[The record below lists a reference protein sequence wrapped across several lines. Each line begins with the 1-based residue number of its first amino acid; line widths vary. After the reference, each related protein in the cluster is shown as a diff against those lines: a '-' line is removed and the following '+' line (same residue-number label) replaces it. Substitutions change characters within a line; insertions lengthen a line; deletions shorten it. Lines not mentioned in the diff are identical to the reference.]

1 MMGNVKRLTWF
12 LVAFLVWTGLFF
24 VPAQATRERLDP
36 DAQKIQQLK
45 DEEERAKREAAKEA
59 RRKAVEKAKAKLE
72 EKIAEINL
80 PDDTTTRF
88 TVKDLQIS
96 GNSLISTDELFK
108 KMPLIYNTSDKALVQ
123 AESKL
128 LYDFRVLH
136 DIILEPGQPRQVSA
150 RTVQGLTQYILSV
163 YQGKNYAGIYVY
175 VPSEALIEGKRLL
188 NEVLPV
194 TGLEAKI
201 TDVTVKTYDPNQNET
216 EKGYLLSSAVLDWS
230 PVKVGQVA
238 NQKELDEFVNLLNLN
253 PDRYISAVVT
263 KGAEEKS
270 LAVAYDIYE
279 ANPWHFFVQADNS
292 GTKDRQWNPRIG
304 VINTNLFG
312 IDDTFTAVYQAPW
325 ESDIAE
331 NYSLF
336 GAYDIPIL
344 GPRLRLNVYGGHSEF
359 DLSPETGTF
368 DFLGRGTF
376 YGAVVR
382 YNLLQF
388 DGWFFDIKGGVE
400 HTRSKVTPDLGVL
413 SSFLATDVK
422 FWMWGYGAELHRSD
436 DMSNTSLSFD
446 TYRSWGGESNGYE
459 FGLARRSTAGT
470 IDSIFSTYTGN
481 AAHSLYLEEEKIT
494 RLSGSFKWI
503 TSDERLVPAKMTSF
517 GGMYS
522 VRGYDEYEHVAD
534 GGILASVQYELDL
547 VKLEESQQSQ
557 EDGEVRGK
565 AEKPFLRKLA
575 PLAFFDYGRA
585 KIRDPIGTEKEY
597 EELMSVGVG
606 FLVELG
612 DNFRGALYYGYP
624 LTDTDSTR
632 IGKGRI
638 NAGAM
643 YQF

>member
-1 MMGNVKRLTWF
+1 MGSAKRMTWF
-12 LVAFLVWTGLFF
+12 LVAFLLWTGIFF
-24 VPAQATRERLDP
+24 VSAQATRERLDP
-36 DAQKIQQLK
+36 DARKIQQMQ
-45 DEEERAKREAAKEA
+45 EEAERAKREAAQEA

-88 TVKDLQIS
+88 TVKELRIS
-96 GNSLISTDELFK
+96 GNSLISTDELFD
-108 KMPLIYNTSDKALVQ
+108 KMPLIYNASDKPLEQ
-123 AESKL
+123 AQSNL

-163 YQGKNYAGIYVY
+163 YQEKNYAGIYVY
-175 VPSEALIEGKRLL
+175 VPSEALREGQRLL

-194 TGLEAKI
+194 TVLEAKI
-201 TDVTVKTYDPNQNET
+201 TDVTVKTYDPNQNQT

-238 NQKELDEFVNLLNLN
+238 NQKELDDFVNLLNLN
-253 PDRYISAVVT
+253 PDRYVSAVVT
-263 KGAEEKS
+263 KGVEEKS

-292 GTKDRQWNPRIG
+292 GTEDRQWNPRIG

-312 IDDTFTAVYQAPW
+312 IDDIFTTIYQAPW
-325 ESDIAE
+325 ESDIGE

-336 GAYDIPIL
+336 GSYDIPIL

-359 DLSPETGTF
+359 DLSPETGIF
-368 DFLGRGTF
+368 NFLGRGTF
-376 YGAVVR
+376 YGGVVR
-382 YNLLQF
+382 YNLLQT

-400 HTRSKVTPDLGVL
+400 YTRSKVTPSLFPEYLG
-413 SSFLATDVK
+413 TDIK

-436 DMSNTSLSFD
+436 DMTNTSLAFD
-446 TYRSWGGESNGYE
+446 IYQSWGGESSGDE
-459 FGLARRSTAGT
+459 FNLARTSTPGT
-470 IDSIFSTYTGN
+470 IDSIFTINTAT

-494 RLSGSFKWI
+494 RLSGSFRWI

-557 EDGEVRGK
+557 ETEEVRLN

-575 PLAFFDYGRA
+575 PLVFFDYGRA
-585 KIRDPIGTEKEY
+585 KIKDPIGTEKEY

-606 FLVELG
+606 FIVELG

-624 LTDTDSTR
+624 LADTDSTR
-632 IGKGRI
+632 IGKGRL